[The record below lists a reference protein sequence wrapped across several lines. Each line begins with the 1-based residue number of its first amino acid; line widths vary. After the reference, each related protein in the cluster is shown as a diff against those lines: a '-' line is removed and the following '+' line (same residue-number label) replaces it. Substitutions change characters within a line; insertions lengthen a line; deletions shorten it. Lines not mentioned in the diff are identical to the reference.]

1 MPENIYSCCS
11 FRSVSSTV
19 IFNLMLL
26 HYIEPYLRAHI
37 LSPEKRIKRRYQ
49 WRRTEKYCPVIHPKE
64 LPEKNKHMSCRS
76 DGHLPGGTFQSSLST
91 HRFSDSICTQGVLA
105 ALRLFRTKETN
116 PRSPPQSTAQVGAP
130 LQIALKGKAPGQL
143 TAQSLRLRTD
153 GARNPRVLQK
163 HALLPENYSKS
174 LVIKLTNT

>member
-1 MPENIYSCCS
+1 
-11 FRSVSSTV
+11 
-19 IFNLMLL
+19 
-26 HYIEPYLRAHI
+26 
-37 LSPEKRIKRRYQ
+37 
-49 WRRTEKYCPVIHPKE
+49 
-64 LPEKNKHMSCRS
+64 
-76 DGHLPGGTFQSSLST
+76 SSLST
-91 HRFSDSICTQGVLA
+91 HRFSDSICTQGILA

-130 LQIALKGKAPGQL
+130 LQIALKGKAPGGL

-163 HALLPENYSKS
+163 RALLPENYSKG